1 MYKLR
6 PCIIFFPCQKSS
18 SLTRHQLQ
26 LFSSS
31 YPLAYLSTSTF
42 FNCERIYSF
51 CEMSLFKYH
60 CALPEDGT
68 LVSTYGEFSEDLF
81 EIFFDTIE
89 NEPVVFPFSFI
100 FASIINSSAITAQL
114 FVFRNIKTYKVMIR
128 KDFIILIKRKKKL
141 SNTLHNAPDVW
152 IYILRFNYT

>member
-1 MYKLR
+1 
-6 PCIIFFPCQKSS
+6 
-18 SLTRHQLQ
+18 
-26 LFSSS
+26 
-31 YPLAYLSTSTF
+31 
-42 FNCERIYSF
+42 
-51 CEMSLFKYH
+51 MSLFKYH

-89 NEPVVFPFSFI
+89 NEPVVFPFSII

-141 SNTLHNAPDVW
+141 SNTLHNAPDV
-152 IYILRFNYT
+152 